1 MSFLND
7 CDAIDELRGASKP
20 GLQAL
25 NAQDA
30 VHVHKLPDTVLTTS
44 IDVDSALRPSQPNAA
59 RWDYGV
65 GERRNQR
72 EIVHWIE
79 VHPASG
85 DANITQVARKLK
97 WLRGWLHGKALADRE
112 RQVVWVASGK
122 SAFNARD
129 PRLKTLARAGLHFAG
144 GHYAI

>member
-1 MSFLND
+1 MSFLSD
-7 CDAIDELRGASKP
+7 CNAIAELAGASKL

-30 VHVHKLPDTVLTTS
+30 AHLHKRPASVLTTS
-44 IDVDSALRPSQPNAA
+44 IDIDSALRPSQPNAA

-85 DANITQVARKLK
+85 DANITQMSHKLQ
-97 WLRGWLHGKALADRE
+97 WLRGWLRGKALADIDR
-112 RQVVWVASGK
+112 RVVWVASGK
-122 SAFNARD
+122 CAFNARD
-129 PRLKTLARAGLHFAG
+129 PRLKALASAGLHFAG
-144 GHYAI
+144 GHYPV

>member
-1 MSFLND
+1 MSFASD
-7 CDAIDELRGASKP
+7 CDGLPELLGASKR
-20 GLQAL
+20 GLSAL
-25 NAQDA
+25 KAQDVA
-30 VHVHKLPDTVLTTS
+30 HVSKRRTTKLSTS
-44 IDVDSALRPSQPNAA
+44 IDIDNACKASQPMAA

-65 GERRNQR
+65 AQRQGER

-79 VHPASG
+79 VHPAG
-85 DANITQVARKLK
+85 GGNNISQMHNKLN
-97 WLRGWLHGKALADRE
+97 WLRGWMQGKAIANYE

-129 PRLKTLARAGLHFAG
+129 PQLKALAQAGLRFAG

>member
-1 MSFLND
+1 MSFATD
-7 CDAIDELRGASKP
+7 CDAVPELTGASKP
-20 GLQAL
+20 GLRAL

-30 VHVHKLPDTVLTTS
+30 AHVRKRSATRLSTSVDIDT
-44 IDVDSALRPSQPNAA
+44 AFRPSQPTAA

-65 GERRNQR
+65 GQRQGER

-85 DANITQVARKLK
+85 DNNISQMRKKLN
-97 WLRGWLHGKALADRE
+97 WLRSWLHGRPLASYE

-122 SAFNARD
+122 STFNARD
-129 PRLKTLARAGLHFAG
+129 PQLKALAQDGLLFAG
-144 GHYAI
+144 GYHEI

>member
-1 MSFLND
+1 MSFLSD
-7 CDAIDELRGASKP
+7 CDAVPELLGASKP

-25 NAQDA
+25 NAQDVA
-30 VHVHKLPDTVLTTS
+30 HVSKQPTTVLTTG
-44 IDVDSALRPSQPNAA
+44 IDIDTALTASQPNAA

-65 GERRNQR
+65 AQKQGGQ

-85 DANITQVARKLK
+85 GNSIAQMHSTLAWLK
-97 WLRGWLHGKALADRE
+97 AWLHDKPLAAHPRA
-112 RQVVWVASGK
+112 VIWVASGK

-129 PRLKTLARAGLHFAG
+129 PKLKALAQAGLRFAG

>member
-1 MSFLND
+1 MSFLSD
-7 CDAIDELRGASKP
+7 CEAVPELAGASKP

-25 NAQDA
+25 NAQDLA
-30 VHVHKLPDTVLTTS
+30 HVGKRQQTVLTTS
-44 IDVDSALRPSQPNAA
+44 IDVDSACRASQPNAA

-65 GERRNQR
+65 GERRNRQ
-72 EIVHWIE
+72 EMLHWIE

-85 DANITQVARKLK
+85 DNSIAQMGAKLK

-129 PRLKTLARAGLHFAG
+129 PRLKALARAGLRFAG
-144 GHYAI
+144 GHFSI